1 MPEAGTSPA
10 LEVELEVER
19 LRAEV
24 IRGRK
29 IIEVLMDHAEQRRSA
44 QGSDFGLFQTTVML
58 EDQVRERTKEL
69 EAALHENE
77 KINRTLHRI
86 QEQMARE
93 IEERKRAHEALQRE
107 KDEQKILI
115 AKLEQATNQ
124 LVQSE
129 KLASLGSLV
138 AGVAHE
144 LNTPL
149 GNSLMVASALGGMV
163 DEFAGQVAAA
173 TLRKQALLDFVD
185 QCRNAAALLQRNS
198 QRAADL
204 IGNFKQVA
212 VDQTSMRRRRF
223 DLRQALDEV
232 LSTLQPKLR
241 HTSHHLQVEVPPGIV
256 LESYPGP
263 IEQIVTNLLSNSLAH
278 GFEGDAAGTIRIAA
292 ELAGSECVVLSYS
305 DDGVGIGEAVAKR
318 VFDPFFTTKLGS
330 GGSGLGLYIVYNLTT
345 AVLGG
350 TIRLS
355 SKPGQGVHF
364 ELVLPLVA
372 PDNPLSGEES
382 YATGQ

>member
-1 MPEAGTSPA
+1 MSELASAG
-10 LEVELEVER
+10 
-19 LRAEV
+19 AEV
-24 IRGRK
+24 AALQAEIARYQK
-29 IIEVLMDHAEQRRSA
+29 IIEVLMDHAEQRRST
-44 QGSDFGLFQTTVML
+44 QGSDFGLFQTTVLL

-77 KINRTLHRI
+77 KINRTLHRT
-86 QEQMARE
+86 QEQMAGE

-107 KDEQKILI
+107 KDEQKVLI
-115 AKLEQATNQ
+115 AKLEQATSQ
-124 LVQSE
+124 LVQAE

-163 DEFAGQVAAA
+163 DSFAEQIAAGA
-173 TLRKQALLDFVD
+173 LRKQALLDFLD
-185 QCRNAAALLQRNS
+185 HCRNAAALLQRNS

-212 VDQTSMRRRRF
+212 VDQTSMRRRSF

-232 LSTLQPKLR
+232 LSALQPELK
-241 HTSHHLQVEVPPGIV
+241 HTPFHLEVAVPPGIV

-263 IEQIVTNLLSNSLAH
+263 IEQIVTNLLTNTLLH
-278 GFEGDAAGTIRIAA
+278 GFEGRTAGNIRIDA
-292 ELAGSECVVLSYS
+292 EVVAGGQVLLRYC
-305 DDGVGIGEAVAKR
+305 DDGVGIGESVAKR

-350 TIRLS
+350 HIKLS
-355 SKPGQGVHF
+355 SAPGQGACF
-364 ELVLPLVA
+364 ELLLPLVA
-372 PDNPLSGEES
+372 PDNSLGGENS
-382 YATGQ
+382 YAT

>member
-1 MPEAGTSPA
+1 MPEETCLSPA
-10 LEVELEVER
+10 HAEVEALQ
-19 LRAEV
+19 AE
-24 IRGRK
+24 IARHKK
-29 IIEVLMDHAEQRRSA
+29 IIEILMDHAEQRRSTR
-44 QGSDFGLFQTTVML
+44 SSNFGLFQTAVML

-77 KINRTLHRI
+77 KINRQLQHA
-86 QEQMARE
+86 QAQMARE
-93 IEERKRAHEALQRE
+93 IEQRKLAHEALERE
-107 KDEQKILI
+107 KDEQKVLI

-149 GNSLMVASALGGMV
+149 GNSLMVASALDGKIE
-163 DEFAGQVAAA
+163 EFARLLADGA
-173 TLRKQALLDFVD
+173 LRKQALLDFVEH
-185 QCRNAAALLQRNS
+185 CRNAATLLQRNS
-198 QRAADL
+198 QRAAGL
-204 IGNFKQVA
+204 IGNFKEVA

-223 DLRQALDEV
+223 DLRQAIDEV
-232 LSTLQPKLR
+232 LSTLQPKLKY
-241 HTSHHLQVEVPPGIV
+241 TAHHLEVNVPTGIM

-263 IEQIVTNLLSNSLAH
+263 IEQIIANLLANSLIH
-278 GFEGDAAGTIRIAA
+278 GFEGIAAGTIRIEA
-292 ELAGSECVVLSYS
+292 EVVADDQVALSYA
-305 DDGVGIGEAVAKR
+305 DNGVGIGAADAKR

-350 TIRLS
+350 SIKLS
-355 SKPGQGVHF
+355 STPGQGVRF
-364 ELVLPLVA
+364 ELLLPLVA
-372 PDNPLSGEES
+372 PDNNPLAEEES
-382 YATGQ
+382 YAA

>member
-1 MPEAGTSPA
+1 MPEVANLAPA
-10 LEVELEVER
+10 PSEVEALQ
-19 LRAEV
+19 AE
-24 IRGRK
+24 IARYKK
-29 IIEVLMDHAEQRRSA
+29 IIEVLMDHAEQRRNTRS
-44 QGSDFGLFQTTVML
+44 SDFGLFQTAVML

-77 KINRTLHRI
+77 KINRTLQHT
-86 QEQMARE
+86 QAQMARE
-93 IEERKRAHEALQRE
+93 IEQRKQAHEALQRE
-107 KDEQKILI
+107 KDEQKVLI

-149 GNSLMVASALGGMV
+149 GNSLMVASALGGRIE
-163 DEFAGQVAAA
+163 EFARLVAEGS
-173 TLRKQALLDFVD
+173 LRKQALLDFVEH
-185 QCRNAAALLQRNS
+185 CRNAASLLQRNS
-198 QRAADL
+198 QRAAGL
-204 IGNFKQVA
+204 IGNFKEVA

-223 DLRQALDEV
+223 DLRQAIDEV
-232 LSTLQPKLR
+232 LSALQPKLKYTAHR
-241 HTSHHLQVEVPPGIV
+241 LEVNVPAGII

-263 IEQIVTNLLSNSLAH
+263 IEQIIANLVANSLLH
-278 GFEGDAAGTIRIAA
+278 GFEGIAAGTIRIGA
-292 ELAGSECVVLSYS
+292 EVIGGECVALSYA
-305 DDGVGIGEAVAKR
+305 DDGVGISAIDAKR

-350 TIRLS
+350 SIKLS
-355 SKPGQGVHF
+355 STPGQGVLF
-364 ELVLPLVA
+364 ELRLPLVA
-372 PDNPLSGEES
+372 PENPLAEEES
-382 YATGQ
+382 YAT

>member
-1 MPEAGTSPA
+1 MLEHTAAEAA
-10 LEVELEVER
+10 DELER
-19 LRAEV
+19 LRRELA
-24 IRGRK
+24 RSKK

-44 QGSDFGLFQTTVML
+44 AGSDFGLFQTTVML

-77 KINRTLHRI
+77 RINRQLQRT

-93 IEERKRAHEALQRE
+93 IEQRRLAHEALQRE
-107 KDEQKILI
+107 KDEQKVLI
-115 AKLEQATNQ
+115 AKLEQATDQ

-149 GNSLMVASALGGMV
+149 GNSLMVASALTGRIE
-163 DEFAGQVAAA
+163 EFSGQFASGA
-173 TLRKQALLDFVD
+173 LRKQVLLDFVEH
-185 QCRNAAALLQRNS
+185 CRQAAALLQRNS

-232 LSTLQPKLR
+232 LSALQPKLR
-241 HTSHHLQVEVPPGIV
+241 HSGHRLEVTVPPGIV

-263 IEQIVTNLLSNSLAH
+263 IEQIVTNLLTNSLLH
-278 GFEGDAAGTIRIAA
+278 GFEGIAAGTIRISA
-292 ELAGSECVVLSYS
+292 EVLADGQVALTYA
-305 DDGVGIGEAVAKR
+305 DDGIGIDEAEARR
-318 VFDPFFTTKLGS
+318 VFDPFYTTKLGS

-350 TIRLS
+350 TIELS
-355 SKPGQGVHF
+355 SQPGRGARF
-364 ELVLPLVA
+364 ELLLPLIA
-372 PDNPLSGEES
+372 PEHALGGEKS
-382 YATGQ
+382 YAT

>member
-1 MPEAGTSPA
+1 MPEASLSPPPT
-10 LEVELEVER
+10 EVEA
-19 LRAEV
+19 LRAE
-24 IRGRK
+24 IARFKK
-29 IIEVLMDHAEQRRSA
+29 IIEVLMDHAEQRRNA
-44 QGSDFGLFQTTVML
+44 RGSDFGLFQTAVLL
-58 EDQVRERTKEL
+58 EDQVRERTREL

-77 KINRTLHRI
+77 KINRTLQRT
-86 QEQMARE
+86 QEQMVRE
-93 IEERKRAHEALQRE
+93 IEQRKQAHAALQRE

-124 LVQSE
+124 LVQAE

-149 GNSLMVASALGGMV
+149 GNSLMVASALSGKV
-163 DEFAGQVAAA
+163 DAFARQVAAG
-173 TLRKQALLDFVD
+173 TLRKQTLLDFVG
-185 QCRNAAALLQRNS
+185 QCQHAAALLQRNT

-204 IGNFKQVA
+204 IGNFKEVA

-223 DLRQALDEV
+223 DLRQTLDEV
-232 LSTLQPKLR
+232 LSALQPKLR
-241 HTSHHLQVEVPPGIV
+241 YTPHHLEVMVPPGIF

-263 IEQIVTNLLSNSLAH
+263 IEQIISNLVANSLLH
-278 GFEGDAAGTIRIAA
+278 GLDEATPGTIRITA
-292 ELAGSECVVLSYS
+292 ELVGDDRVALSYS
-305 DDGVGIGEAVAKR
+305 DDGVGIGEAEAKR

-350 TIRLS
+350 SIKLS
-355 SKPGQGVHF
+355 SAPGQGVRF
-364 ELVLPLVA
+364 DLSLPLVA
-372 PDNPLSGEES
+372 PDNPLAEEES
-382 YATGQ
+382 YAI

>member
-1 MPEAGTSPA
+1 MQRMLETGAPPA
-10 LEVELEVER
+10 RGEVEALQ
-19 LRAEV
+19 AE
-24 IRGRK
+24 IARFKR
-29 IIEVLMDHAEQRRSA
+29 IIEVLMDHAEQRRNT
-44 QGSDFGLFQTTVML
+44 QGSDFGLFQTAVLL

-77 KINRTLHRI
+77 KINR
-86 QEQMARE
+86 
-93 IEERKRAHEALQRE
+93 ALQRE
-107 KDEQKILI
+107 KDEQKVLI
-115 AKLEQATNQ
+115 ARLERATSQ

-149 GNSLMVASALGGMV
+149 GNSLMVASALAGKV
-163 DEFAGQVAAA
+163 DEFAGRVAAG
-173 TLRKQALLDFVD
+173 TLRKQALLDFVE
-185 QCRNAAALLQRNS
+185 QCRDAAALLQRNS

-212 VDQTSMRRRRF
+212 VDQTSMRRRSF

-232 LSTLQPKLR
+232 LSALQPKLR
-241 HTSHHLQVEVPPGIV
+241 HTRHGLQVSVPSGIV
-256 LESYPGP
+256 LDSYPGP
-263 IEQIVTNLLSNSLAH
+263 IEQIITNLFANSLLH
-278 GFEGDAAGTIRIAA
+278 GFEGDTVGTIRIGA
-292 ELAGSECVVLSYS
+292 EVVAGEQVALTYS
-305 DDGVGIGEAVAKR
+305 DDGVGIGETVAKR

-350 TIRLS
+350 SIKLS
-355 SKPGQGVHF
+355 SAPGQGARF
-364 ELVLPLVA
+364 ELLLPLVA
-372 PDNPLSGEES
+372 PDNPRAGEKS
-382 YATGQ
+382 YAT

>member
-1 MPEAGTSPA
+1 MPEETCLLPA
-10 LEVELEVER
+10 STEVEALQGEIAR
-19 LRAEV
+19 HK
-24 IRGRK
+24 K
-29 IIEVLMDHAEQRRSA
+29 IIEILMDHAEQRRNTRS
-44 QGSDFGLFQTTVML
+44 SNFGLFQTAVML

-77 KINRTLHRI
+77 KINRKLQHT
-86 QEQMARE
+86 QTQMARE
-93 IEERKRAHEALQRE
+93 IEQRKLAHEALQRE
-107 KDEQKILI
+107 KDEQKVLI

-149 GNSLMVASALGGMV
+149 GNSLMVASAMGGRIK
-163 DEFAGQVAAA
+163 EFDQLLVEGA
-173 TLRKQALLDFVD
+173 LRKQALLDFVD
-185 QCRNAAALLQRNS
+185 YCRNAAALLQRNS
-198 QRAADL
+198 QRAAGL
-204 IGNFKQVA
+204 IGNFKEVA

-223 DLRQALDEV
+223 DLRQAIDEV
-232 LSTLQPKLR
+232 LSALQPKLKY
-241 HTSHHLQVEVPPGIV
+241 TSHRLEVNVPTGIV

-263 IEQIVTNLLSNSLAH
+263 IEQIIANLLANSLLH
-278 GFEGDAAGTIRIAA
+278 GFEGIAAGTIRIGAEAA
-292 ELAGSECVVLSYS
+292 ADGQVALSYA
-305 DDGVGIGEAVAKR
+305 DDGVGINVADAKR

-350 TIRLS
+350 SIKLS
-355 SKPGQGVHF
+355 SAPGQGVLF
-364 ELVLPLVA
+364 ELLLPPVA
-372 PDNPLSGEES
+372 PDNPLAEEES
-382 YATGQ
+382 YAA